1 MNIFDDLKFRG
12 LVYQVTDEKRLR
24 EKLKRERIVLYCGF
38 DPTSPSF
45 HVGNLLLILT
55 LRRFQIFGH
64 RPIALI
70 GGATGLIGDPSGKT
84 KERILNPKEKIIE
97 WKEKLRLQLEKF
109 LDFQAKENPAKI
121 LDNSQWLL
129 DLSLIDFLRDFG
141 KHFQLSQMLS
151 KESVKKRIKTG
162 GISFCEFSYMVLQA
176 IDFLELKKREN
187 CELQI
192 GGSDQW
198 GNIVSGI
205 DLIKKI
211 LGREVFGLTLP
222 LILTKSGK
230 KFGKTEKG
238 AIFLDKKFTNPYQFY
253 QFWIN
258 TEDKD
263 VIQFL
268 KYFTFLKKEEILNLE
283 EKLRREPKRK
293 EAQRVLAREVVKIV
307 HGEYE
312 AKRVEKISQIL
323 FYDRV
328 NELKEKEIEEAF
340 FNVPSVE
347 IKIKDQISI
356 LELLVIAKVSRS
368 KTEAKN
374 LINQK
379 GISVNSELIL
389 NPNKS
394 LSLKEALYQKYFIIK
409 RGKRSYYLVKLI

>member
-1 MNIFDDLKFRG
+1 MNVFDDLKFRG

-151 KESVKKRIKTG
+151 KESVKKRIKAG

-205 DLIKKI
+205 ELIKKI

-263 VIQFL
+263 VIRFL
-268 KYFTFLKKEEILNLE
+268 KYFTFLKKEEVLNLE
-283 EKLRREPKRK
+283 EKLKREPKRK

-356 LELLVIAKVSRS
+356 LELLVVAKVSRS

-389 NPNKS
+389 NPKKS
-394 LSLKEALYQKYFIIK
+394 LTLKEALYQKYFIIK

>member
-1 MNIFDDLKFRG
+1 MNVFDDLKFRG

-24 EKLKRERIVLYCGF
+24 EKLKREKIALYCGF

-55 LRRFQIFGH
+55 LRRFQVFGH

-84 KERILNPKEKIIE
+84 KERVLNPKEKIIE

-151 KESVKKRIKTG
+151 KESVKKRIKAG

-205 DLIKKI
+205 ELIKKI

-263 VIQFL
+263 VIRFL
-268 KYFTFLKKEEILNLE
+268 KYFTFLKKEEVLNLE
-283 EKLRREPKRK
+283 EKLKREPKRK

-356 LELLVIAKVSRS
+356 LELLVVAKVSRS

-389 NPNKS
+389 NPKKS
-394 LSLKEALYQKYFIIK
+394 LTLKEALYQKYFIIK

>member
-1 MNIFDDLKFRG
+1 
-12 LVYQVTDEKRLR
+12 
-24 EKLKRERIVLYCGF
+24 
-38 DPTSPSF
+38 
-45 HVGNLLLILT
+45 VGNLLLILT